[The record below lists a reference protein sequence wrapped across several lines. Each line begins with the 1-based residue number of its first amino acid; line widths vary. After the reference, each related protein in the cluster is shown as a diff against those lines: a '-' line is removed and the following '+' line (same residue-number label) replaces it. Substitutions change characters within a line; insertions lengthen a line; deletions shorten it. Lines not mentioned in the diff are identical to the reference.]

1 MQYNKVVWHE
11 GMFLQPQHLQQLDR
25 SVDARIHDKFFA
37 VDNNLWGFTELTL
50 DLDLLSVGKL
60 GVRSCSG
67 IFPDGTLFDAPQMDE
82 APAPLVIEEGW
93 KDCMV
98 YLAIPIKQSHS
109 TEVGNKDAD
118 RSYRY
123 NIITKN
129 IKDYIADN
137 DFESEVPLAS
147 TAIKIV
153 TEHEDLS
160 EYTYLPIT
168 KIIES
173 RANHQIKLDDNN
185 LNVVWLN
192 CKQCKSLS
200 NFVVEVHD
208 LLNQRAEMLSAR
220 LLDTKQTGA
229 AEVQDMM
236 ILQLVN
242 RYEPL
247 FHHLRNKSPL
257 HPEVLFRH
265 LIQLMG
271 DLATFTATTRRPI
284 EPPQY
289 LHNDLLNTFKPI
301 VMELRRSLNV
311 VLEQNAVSI
320 LLENRG
326 NGYWVGTINDK
337 QLLQS
342 ASFILAIYAELPPEQ
357 IKKQIQQQIKV
368 APTELIQTL
377 VSKALPGIPVNA
389 LPRTP
394 SGVPYYPSYVYFGLS
409 PNSELWEQ
417 LTRAAGIAFHITE
430 MPGLK
435 LELWAVKG

>member
-1 MQYNKVVWHE
+1 MQYNKVIWHE

-25 SVDARIHDKFFA
+25 SIDARIHKKFLA
-37 VDNNLWGFTELTL
+37 LANNLWGFNELTL
-50 DLDLLSVGKL
+50 NLDLLSIGKL
-60 GVRSCSG
+60 GICSCNG
-67 IFPDGTLFDAPQMDE
+67 IFPDGTLFDVPDTDQ
-82 APAPLVIEEGW
+82 APAPLSIEEGW

-98 YLAIPIKQSHS
+98 YLAIPIRQSHS
-109 TEVGNKDAD
+109 SEVGSKD
-118 RSYRY
+118 SNQPHRY
-123 NIITKN
+123 DIITKN
-129 IKDYIADN
+129 IKDYVAGN

-147 TAIKIV
+147 TATRIV

-160 EYTYLPIT
+160 EHTYLPIA

-173 RANHQIKLDDNN
+173 RANHQIKLDDNH
-185 LNVVWLN
+185 LHVAWLN
-192 CKQCKSLS
+192 CKQCQSLS
-200 NFVVEVHD
+200 HFVTEVHD
-208 LLNQRAEMLSAR
+208 LLNQRAEMLSTR

-229 AEVQDMM
+229 AEVQDIM

-247 FHHLRNKSPL
+247 FHYLRNKSPL
-257 HPEVLFRH
+257 HPEALFRH
-265 LIQLMG
+265 LVQLMG

-289 LHNDLLNTFKPI
+289 LHNDLFNTFKPV

-311 VLEQNAVSI
+311 VLEQNAVPI

-326 NGYWVGTINDK
+326 NGYWLGVINDK

-342 ASFILAIYAELPPEQ
+342 ASFILAIYAELPPDQ
-357 IKKQIQQQIKV
+357 IKKQVQQQIKV
-368 APTELIQTL
+368 APTEVIQTL
-377 VSKALPGIPVNA
+377 VSKALPGIAVHA

-409 PNSELWEQ
+409 PNSELWEP
-417 LTRAAGIAFHITE
+417 LIRSAGIAFHITE